1 MFTVRS
7 LAQPQ
12 TIEEA
17 YGLLMQKRTNVILGG
32 CAFLKL
38 GSQRIDTGIDLMLLG
53 LNIIHEKDGFINIG
67 ATTSLRDLETHPA
80 LIKRFS
86 GLLTSAASNIIGI
99 QFRNLVT
106 VGASV
111 FSKYGFSDILTA
123 LLVLDTEVLLYK
135 GGRMK
140 LSEFLNR
147 PFERD
152 LLTNVFIKADDCQAA
167 YQCLRN
173 SASDYPVL
181 NVAVACS
188 QDQWR
193 IAIGARPGR
202 AALALQAASLLN
214 DGVLSDAT
222 IEQAAILASQE
233 LSFGTNMRGTAEYRR
248 AMCQTLVKRAIREA
262 IQ

>member
-1 MFTVRS
+1 MFTLRS
-7 LAQPQ
+7 VAQPQ

-17 YGLLMQKRTNVILGG
+17 YKLLIQKRTNAILGG

-38 GSQRIDTGIDLMLLG
+38 GSQRIDTGIDLTHLG
-53 LNIIHEKDGFINIG
+53 LNLIQEKDGFIEIG
-67 ATTSLRDLETHPA
+67 ASASLRDLETNPV
-80 LIKRFS
+80 LTQRFS
-86 GLLTSAASNIIGI
+86 SLLTNAAANIIGV
-99 QFRNLVT
+99 QFRNLAT

-123 LLVLDTEVLLYK
+123 LLVLDTQVLLYK

-140 LSEFLNR
+140 LSEFLMR

-193 IAIGARPGR
+193 IAVGARPGR

-214 DGVLSDAT
+214 AEALSDAT
-222 IEQAAILASQE
+222 IEQAAKLASLE
-233 LSFGTNMRGTAEYRR
+233 LSFGTNMRGSAEYRR

-262 IQ
+262 IR